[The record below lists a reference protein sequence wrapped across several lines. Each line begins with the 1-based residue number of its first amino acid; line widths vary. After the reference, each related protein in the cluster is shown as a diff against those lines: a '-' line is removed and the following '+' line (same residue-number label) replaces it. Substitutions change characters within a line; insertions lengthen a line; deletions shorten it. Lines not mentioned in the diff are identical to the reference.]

1 MIHIKRIL
9 CPVDFFPASDKA
21 VKYAA
26 GLAEDYEAKIHLLH
40 VVTPLLPVV
49 QDFPVGTVAVMKSV
63 EQVAAAH
70 MKKLVENL
78 KRRRVDVAAKILTGD
93 VHLLIE
99 QTMVAVKPD
108 LIVMGS
114 HARSGV
120 ERLFMGSVAEWL
132 MRHSPVPV
140 LVISEKQKIATQKP
154 RRTRRAA

>member
-21 VKYAA
+21 VLYAA
-26 GLAEDYEAKIHLLH
+26 ELAKDYDAKIHLLH

-49 QDFPVGTVAVMKSV
+49 QDFPVATVAVMKSV
-63 EQVAAAH
+63 EEAAAAH

-78 KRRRVDVAAKILTGD
+78 KRRSVDVTAKILTGD
-93 VHLLIE
+93 VHLLIG
-99 QTMVAVKPD
+99 QTIATVKPD

-140 LVISEKQKIATQKP
+140 LVISEKQKIAAQKP
-154 RRTRRAA
+154 LRTRRAA